1 MLPTYGAVLVL
12 VLTLCAATGY
22 VAMHGALLQ
31 AVTAAEGGRGGGGRG
46 GGGGERGRGGGG
58 GGRSQRRGERGCVSR
73 RNHLTCIATGKVSS
87 LVKVRTHRIG
97 IRATQHIG
105 F

>member
-31 AVTAAEGGRGGGGRG
+31 AVSDPVA
-46 GGGGERGRGGGG
+46 
-58 GGRSQRRGERGCVSR
+58 VSPDTR
-73 RNHLTCIATGKVSS
+73 L
-87 LVKVRTHRIG
+87 
-97 IRATQHIG
+97 RAHALAQGWPVIDPSPHCG
-105 F
+105 